1 MCLHRLQTGIMKS
14 VISVYVINRNEP
26 CKIPI
31 FPMPIIGNAAQNLGT
46 EYNPRAEGTEE
57 SSLVSCFF
65 V

>member
-14 VISVYVINRNEP
+14 EPYVINRNEP

-57 SSLVSCFF
+57 NSLVSCFF